1 MTQRSIHRS
10 KPITTLT
17 TAQAPA
23 VGRGSAALTTGLLI
37 LVTLLITVLSGAGF
51 GYV

>member
-10 KPITTLT
+10 KIMTAPT
-17 TAQAPA
+17 TAPAPA

-37 LVTLLITVLSGAGF
+37 LVTLLITVLTGAGF